1 MPIPKT
7 FMNTNPNNLTLAEI
21 REKNYRNGYEMA
33 IDDAMD
39 ASAKAICI
47 GCGYLKGTKCTYKGG
62 NCGVSKPMIETVMK
76 ALERLK
82 AGV

>member
-33 IDDAMD
+33 IDDFVD
-39 ASAKAICI
+39 KLKPKLNEKIKGWTNSDDLIRWCNNSVDCI
-47 GCGYLKGTKCTYKGG
+47 A
-62 NCGVSKPMIETVMK
+62 EQ
-76 ALERLK
+76 LK
-82 AGV
+82 AGGENE